1 MPHPANPDA
10 AEVLAR
16 ASSLAELPAQAV
28 ESALEALRRRYREAP
43 ELFTP
48 QILAELRRAAA
59 RARAERARACEGPAL
74 AVLKDVFGYGTFRP
88 GQLEI
93 IQAATGGRD
102 CLAVMPTGAGKS
114 VTYQIPARLLGGVT
128 LVVSPLISLMKDQ
141 VDAMGALGIRATF
154 LNSSLDGAER
164 ARRTAGLR
172 AGEFELLYAAPE
184 GIDASVG
191 HLLDALDLKLIA
203 VDEAHCISE
212 WGHDFR
218 PAYRS
223 LAGLKRRFPGVP
235 VLALTATA
243 TPRVKR
249 DIAEQLALQDPL
261 EVRGSFY
268 RANLRLFTVK
278 KGQDGGVRDMLLR
291 LVRARRGEAGI
302 IYCLSRKAAESTAEF
317 LAARGVRAAP
327 YHGGMAAEER
337 ERTQDRFNRD
347 DLDVVCATI
356 AFGMGINK
364 PNVRWVLHHDL
375 PKNIESYYQET
386 GRSGRDGLPAECVL
400 LYSAG
405 DAVKQRHFIDQM
417 DDEHERSV
425 ATAQLGQILRYAESA
440 GCRRGELLAYFGEA
454 FPLSTC
460 AACDN
465 CLSPRDSYD
474 GTIQAHKFLSCVYR
488 IRQASGF
495 GVGLNHVVDVLL
507 GSDSE
512 KIRRWRH
519 EALST
524 YGVGKDQSRAAW
536 LHVGRETIRLGFA
549 QLAAGE
555 YPTVE
560 LTPAGLAVLRERAS
574 VTLIKPLALRPA
586 KRAAPS
592 ANPDEAPYDEILFEQ
607 LRILRKRLADERNV
621 PAYIILGDTS
631 LRALARQRPLTV
643 AGMNSIPGMGE
654 KKRADF
660 GQTFADAIA
669 GYLAR

>member
-1 MPHPANPDA
+1 MTGWHMADPLGD
-10 AEVLAR
+10 
-16 ASSLAELPAQAV
+16 
-28 ESALEALRRRYREAP
+28 
-43 ELFTP
+43 T
-48 QILAELRRAAA
+48 
-59 RARAERARACEGPAL
+59 
-74 AVLKDVFGYGTFRP
+74 LKRVFGYDSFRP
-88 GQLEI
+88 HQREI
-93 IQAATGGRD
+93 IAAWLEGRDVFALLPTGG
-102 CLAVMPTGAGKS
+102 GKS
-114 VTYQIPARLLGGVT
+114 LCFQLPALLREGLT
-128 LVVSPLISLMKDQ
+128 VVISPLIALMKDQ
-141 VDAMGALGIRATF
+141 VDALTAAGVAATF
-154 LNSSLDGAER
+154 LNSGLDEEEAR
-164 ARRTAGLR
+164 ARLRGLHR
-172 AGEFELLYAAPE
+172 GQYKLLYVAPE
-184 GIDASVG
+184 R
-191 HLLDALDLKLIA
+191 LLLEGWADNLLNWNVTGVAI
-203 VDEAHCISE
+203 DEAHCVSD

-218 PAYRS
+218 PEYRQ
-223 LAGLKRRFPGVP
+223 LARLRGLLPGIP
-235 VLALTATA
+235 VMALTATA
-243 TPRVKR
+243 TDRVR
-249 DIAEQLALQDPL
+249 GDIVAQLALKDPA
-261 EVRGSFY
+261 VFTSSFNRPNLTY
-268 RANLRLFTVK
+268 RVLVK
-278 KGQDGGVRDMLLR
+278 DRPLHQIVDFLS
-291 LVRARRGEAGI
+291 RREGESGI
-302 IYCLSRKAAESTAEF
+302 IYCASRAATERVAEA
-317 LAARGVRAAP
+317 LCARGHKAVA
-327 YHGGMAAEER
+327 YHAGLESAQRSER
-337 ERTQDRFNRD
+337 QEQFLRD
-347 DLDVVCATI
+347 EARIVCATI

-660 GQTFADAIA
+660 GRTFADAIA